1 MSSSSLSKVS
11 TPRGFFRLPTAIAG
25 LCLAT
30 IAGAPAAS
38 AEEGGPFGVFAG
50 SYRGSGAVV
59 GTDGHKERI
68 SCRAGGSVTGG
79 GRSLSE
85 NMVCA
90 SDSYRFD
97 IRTRAVAEGSAVRGD
112 WQETTR
118 GVTGEF
124 TGRVSGGQFSGSVAG
139 GGFSAAFS
147 LHASGRRLTFVLR
160 PQGAD
165 VASVEVALSR

>member
-1 MSSSSLSKVS
+1 L
-11 TPRGFFRLPTAIAG
+11 AA
-25 LCLAT
+25 LCL
-30 IAGAPAAS
+30 GASLGALANPTAAS
-38 AEEGGPFGVFAG
+38 ALEGPFEAFAG
-50 SYRGSGAVV
+50 SFRGGGVVV

-68 SCRAGGSVTGG
+68 SCRASGAVSGG

-85 NMVCA
+85 SLVCA

-97 IRTRAVAEGSAVRGD
+97 IRTRAIEENGVVRGD

-118 GVTGEF
+118 GVAGEF
-124 TGRVSGGQFSGSVAG
+124 TGRASGGHFTGSIVG

-147 LHASGRRLTFVLR
+147 LNASGRRMTFVLR

-165 VASVEVALSR
+165 VASVEVGLSR